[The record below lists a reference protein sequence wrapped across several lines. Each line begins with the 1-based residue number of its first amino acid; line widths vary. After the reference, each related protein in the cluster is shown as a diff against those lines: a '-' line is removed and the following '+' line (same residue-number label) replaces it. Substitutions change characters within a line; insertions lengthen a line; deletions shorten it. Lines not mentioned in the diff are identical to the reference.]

1 MGVGIKIATKMP
13 KKSPFPE
20 KRKAQ
25 RALKNKVE
33 KQKPSPPP
41 MACGATHFNKPPI
54 CDDPRLPVF
63 RLGARLKIDV
73 LRTDSSRE
81 APIWGY
87 PVQCASANDGTA
99 PMVGILG
106 SILFPLPTFF

>member
-1 MGVGIKIATKMP
+1 MANYKNL
-13 KKSPFPE
+13 F
-20 KRKAQ
+20 RKASLTLLDGLLLVLC
-25 RALKNKVE
+25 AASLAYLSV
-33 KQKPSPPP
+33 PS
-41 MACGATHFNKPPI
+41 
-54 CDDPRLPVF
+54 
-63 RLGARLKIDV
+63 LGARLKIDV

-81 APIWGY
+81 APIQGY